1 MKVDKLIPVL
11 CCLAAIIA
19 PRLPADDAGPLIFI
33 DPLIHE
39 RMPWLESAEAGN
51 RLFEQGDTE
60 GAVREW
66 EKAVELGLTDGYAF
80 FYLGRHYALRE
91 DWKKAIGYL
100 REARPRLAQLETDEG
115 MILAAEEML
124 GLAYLNTGQYF
135 DSYLHY
141 RRALRMAPD
150 SPSIHLGLAHLNIR
164 RGRLEEAER
173 WAHRALELD
182 PSSARASLIMG
193 LAAERRRDY
202 PAAVEH
208 YRAYLEG
215 EPEDWRI
222 RLSRGLILAV
232 RLGRDREAEQ
242 ELEVVVDRQPDQ
254 AEARAVL
261 GEIYLRRGEEE
272 AAAEAAGL
280 SLEADPGNYRALTLL
295 GRLRLQDG
303 DMAGAEPLFREAYR
317 IEPEGAMVLYGMGVI
332 GFARGDYGEAEE
344 YFRRALERVPVFPEA
359 ALNRGL
365 ALEVLGRRGEALE
378 VLDELTKNHPE
389 FAPGHLGRGR
399 IHYYSGDPEA
409 ALPFFRNALA
419 LDPSSWEP
427 YYFIGKCLWDR
438 GRRKEALDYYL
449 TARRRGGDAPA
460 LLTDLARARE
470 EAGELEL
477 AEAALEEALAADSN
491 YLPALLQ
498 LSRLQSRREQGED
511 AQRLY
516 RQALII
522 RPGEASWGFAG
533 EERAFLAGMISGL
546 EDYLG
551 GGIDYLS
558 LFALIRNLSRER
570 KLFPDLIPVLR
581 ERAAAHP
588 FQPRYPHLLGLAYL
602 EEGDLE
608 KAERQFRKALKLD
621 SDFAAAH
628 FSLGDLYSRT
638 GRPEQARRHL
648 AAVLMLSPESSVS
661 PEVRR
666 LLGDLPE

>member
-1 MKVDKLIPVL
+1 MKVDKLIPLL
-11 CCLAAIIA
+11 CFLALVVT
-19 PRLPADDAGPLIFI
+19 PCLPAADGVLPFFI

-39 RMPWLESAEAGN
+39 RLPWLESAEAGN
-51 RLFEQGDTE
+51 RLFEEGDME

-66 EKAVELGLTDGYAF
+66 EKAVELGFTDGYAF

-91 DWKKAIGYL
+91 DWEKAIRYL
-100 REARPRLAQLETDEG
+100 RQARPRLDHLETEEA
-115 MILAAEEML
+115 MIPATEEML

-135 DSYLHY
+135 ESYLHY
-141 RRALRMAPD
+141 RRALRLVPD
-150 SPSIHLGLAHLNIR
+150 SPSVHLGLAHLNIH
-164 RGRLEEAER
+164 RGRLAEAER
-173 WAHRALELD
+173 WAEQALELS
-182 PSSARASLIMG
+182 PESPRASLIMA
-193 LAAERRRDY
+193 LAAERRGDY
-202 PAAVEH
+202 REAVDH
-208 YRAYLEG
+208 FRAYLEG
-215 EPEDWRI
+215 EPEDWRV
-222 RLSRGLILAV
+222 RLSRGLLLAV
-232 RLGRDREAEQ
+232 RLGRDREAER
-242 ELEVVVDRQPDQ
+242 ELDIVVSLQPGQ

-272 AAAEAAGL
+272 EAAAAARR
-280 SLEADPGNYRALTLL
+280 SLEADGENYRALTLL
-295 GRLRLQDG
+295 GRLRLQEG
-303 DMAGAEPLFREAYR
+303 DMAGAEPHFREAYR
-317 IEPEGAMVLYGMGVI
+317 IEPEGAMALYGMGVI
-332 GFARGDYGEAEE
+332 GFDRGDYEEAED
-344 YFRRALERVPVFPEA
+344 YFRRALARVPSFPEA

-365 ALEVLGRRGEALE
+365 ALEVLGRREEALR
-378 VLDELTKNHPE
+378 VLADLVESHPE
-389 FAPGHLGRGR
+389 FASGHLGLGR
-399 IHYYSGDPEA
+399 IRYYSGDREA

-419 LDPSSWEP
+419 LDPAAWEP

-438 GRRKEALDYYL
+438 GRRKEALEYYL

-460 LLTDLARARE
+460 LLADIARARE

-498 LSRLQSRREQGED
+498 LSRLKARREKGED

-522 RPGEASWGFAG
+522 RPGEASWDFAG

-558 LFALIRNLSRER
+558 LFALLRNLSRER
-570 KLFPDLIPVLR
+570 KLFQDLTPVL
-581 ERAAAHP
+581 EDRAAAHP
-588 FQPRYPHLLGLAYL
+588 SQPRYAHLLGLAYL

-608 KAERQFRKALKLD
+608 KAERQFRRALNLD

-628 FSLGDLYSRT
+628 FSLGDLYGRT

-648 AAVLMLSPESSVS
+648 AAVLLLSPGSSVS

-666 LLGDLPE
+666 MLGDLPE